1 MFLSIVLLV
10 SFGCGFGKKVLNES
24 SHNQLR
30 EVLVETARGH
40 AVPAKR
46 KKLAGIR
53 ISPSGYFAVAALLTF
68 AALLCL
74 RTSRDL
80 AALVLVLATW
90 SIIPLLVFTNRLSF
104 DGHTI
109 SRTGVIALL
118 IRLVRGRVQNLAVD
132 DVERVE
138 VATLRTLRRGGRV
151 RYRYRVEIAGKGLS
165 FVLASRGKDFHRMV
179 HELLPR
185 IGEFKLDARAGELR
199 DYLVDPKTVRAEAAR
214 LGIASSLVLEE
225 ISDASRAD
233 KYRAA
238 AFANQTAPA
247 HDPDSPAEVERASR
261 LRKAANDLRIA
272 GCLQQSGEAFRRALL
287 ISPRSPW
294 LIYEY
299 ARLLKSQA
307 SAFSDA
313 RLLGRACA
321 ALRLASMRGPN
332 DATLLA
338 RIGESFLE
346 YGDPFRA
353 SRLFRRSLE
362 LDENA
367 YRAQLGLAEVA
378 LTDGK
383 LAHVIHHY
391 NDSVRLAPD
400 KATANLARREAEY
413 YSRLNN
419 DEDYLAAELRRMNW
433 LEGANRVQHL
443 TARVSFAAMLV
454 ALVGSSVDQVV
465 AGLGWALASSSVIAW
480 SGALLIRR
488 LLASRGRP
496 AVSDA

>member
-1 MFLSIVLLV
+1 LWFGFQEMALSD
-10 SFGCGFGKKVLNES
+10 STQ
-24 SHNQLR
+24 NQLR
-30 EVLVETARGH
+30 EVLVETVRGH
-40 AVPAKR
+40 VAPAKR

-53 ISPSGYFAVAALLTF
+53 ISPGGYLAVAALLTF
-68 AALLCL
+68 AALWCL
-74 RTSRDL
+74 RTHRDL
-80 AALVLVLATW
+80 TALVLVAGTW
-90 SIIPLLVFTNRLSF
+90 TIIPLLVFTNRLSF
-104 DGHTI
+104 DGQTI
-109 SRTGVIALL
+109 SRTGLAALL
-118 IRLVRGRVQNLAVD
+118 IRLVRGRAQNIAVD

-138 VATLRTLRRGGRV
+138 VATLRTLRRGGKV

-165 FVLASRGKDFHRMV
+165 FVLASGGEEFRRMV
-179 HELLPR
+179 RALLPR
-185 IGEFKLDARAGELR
+185 IGDYKLDARAGELR
-199 DYLVDPKTVRAEAAR
+199 DHLGNVKIVRREAAK
-214 LGIASSLVLEE
+214 LGIASTSVLEE
-225 ISDASRAD
+225 TSDAKRVD

-238 AFANQTAPA
+238 ISASQKSPDTGQT
-247 HDPDSPAEVERASR
+247 SPEDAERATL
-261 LRKAANDLRIA
+261 LRKSANDLRIA
-272 GCLQQSGEAFRRALL
+272 GCLHQSAEAFRRALL
-287 ISPRSPW
+287 ISPRNPW

-307 SAFSDA
+307 SAFGDA

-321 ALRLASMRGPN
+321 ALRLAATRGPN
-332 DATLLA
+332 DASLLA

-353 SRLFRRSLE
+353 AKIFRRTLD

-391 NDSVRLAPD
+391 SDAARIAPD
-400 KATANLARREAEY
+400 KATANLARREADY
-413 YSRLNN
+413 YSRLNS

-443 TARVSFAAMLV
+443 AARISFAALLV

-465 AGLGWALASSSVIAW
+465 AGLGWAFASSSIIAW
-480 SGALLIRR
+480 SGSLLTRR
-488 LLASRGRP
+488 LLATRGR
-496 AVSDA
+496 AETSDA

>member
-1 MFLSIVLLV
+1 LRFASGEEALSD
-10 SFGCGFGKKVLNES
+10 S
-24 SHNQLR
+24 SQNQLR
-30 EVLVETARGH
+30 EVLAETARGYV
-40 AVPAKR
+40 APAKR

-74 RTSRDL
+74 RTHRDL
-80 AALVLVLATW
+80 TALALMIGTW
-90 SIIPLLVFTNRLSF
+90 TIVPLLVLTNRLSF

-109 SRTGVIALL
+109 SRTGLAAWL
-118 IRLVRGRVQNLAVD
+118 IRLVRRRNQTIAVD

-138 VATLRTLRRGGRV
+138 VATLRTLRRGGKV
-151 RYRYRVEIAGKGLS
+151 RYRYRVEIAGKS
-165 FVLASRGKDFHRMV
+165 SAFVLASGGREFRRMV
-179 HELLPR
+179 RVLLPR
-185 IGEFKLDARAGELR
+185 IGEYKLDARAGELR
-199 DYLVDPKTVRAEAAR
+199 DHLAEVSTVRSEAAK
-214 LGIASSLVLEE
+214 LGIAPTSVLEE
-225 ISDASRAD
+225 TTDAKRVD

-238 AFANQTAPA
+238 ISAQQSS
-247 HDPDSPAEVERASR
+247 PDADRKSRDDSERATL
-261 LRKAANDLRIA
+261 LRKSANELRIS
-272 GCLQQSGEAFRRALL
+272 GYLQQSGEAFRRALL

-321 ALRLASMRGPN
+321 ALRLASMRGPT

-338 RIGESFLE
+338 RVAESFLE
-346 YGDPFRA
+346 YGDPQRA
-353 SRLFRRSLE
+353 AKLFRRALDI
-362 LDENA
+362 DENA
-367 YRAQLGLAEVA
+367 YRAQLGLAEVG

-391 NDSVRLAPD
+391 NDAVRVAPD
-400 KATANLARREAEY
+400 KATAALARREADY

-443 TARVSFAAMLV
+443 AGRVSFAAMLI
-454 ALVGSSVDQVV
+454 ALAGSSIDQMVS
-465 AGLGWALASSSVIAW
+465 GLGWALASSSLIAW
-480 SGALLIRR
+480 SGSLITRK
-488 LLASRGRP
+488 LLATRGRP
-496 AVSDA
+496 QTSDA

>member
-1 MFLSIVLLV
+1 MLA
-10 SFGCGFGKKVLNES
+10 
-24 SHNQLR
+24 
-30 EVLVETARGH
+30 ETARGYV
-40 AVPAKR
+40 APAKR

-74 RTSRDL
+74 RTHRDL
-80 AALVLVLATW
+80 TALALMIGTW
-90 SIIPLLVFTNRLSF
+90 TIVPLLVLTNRLSF

-109 SRTGVIALL
+109 SRTGLVAWL
-118 IRLVRGRVQNLAVD
+118 IRLVRRRNQTIAVD

-138 VATLRTLRRGGRV
+138 VATLRTLRRGGKV
-151 RYRYRVEIAGKGLS
+151 RYRYRVEIAGKGS
-165 FVLASRGKDFHRMV
+165 AFVLASGGREFRRMV
-179 HELLPR
+179 RVLLPR
-185 IGEFKLDARAGELR
+185 IGEYKLDARAGELR
-199 DYLVDPKTVRAEAAR
+199 DHLAEVRTVRSEAAK
-214 LGIASSLVLEE
+214 LGIAPTSVLEE
-225 ISDASRAD
+225 TTDAKRVD

-238 AFANQTAPA
+238 ISAQQSSP
-247 HDPDSPAEVERASR
+247 DPDCKSRDDSERATL
-261 LRKAANDLRIA
+261 LRKSANELRIS
-272 GCLQQSGEAFRRALL
+272 GYLQQSGEAFRRALL

-321 ALRLASMRGPN
+321 ALRLASMRGPT
-332 DATLLA
+332 DASLLA
-338 RIGESFLE
+338 RVAESFLE
-346 YGDPFRA
+346 YGDPQRA
-353 SRLFRRSLE
+353 AKLFRRALDI
-362 LDENA
+362 DENA
-367 YRAQLGLAEVA
+367 YRAQLGLAEVG

-391 NDSVRLAPD
+391 NDAVRVAPD
-400 KATANLARREAEY
+400 KATAALARREADY

-443 TARVSFAAMLV
+443 AGRVSFAAMLI
-454 ALVGSSVDQVV
+454 ALAGSSIDQMVS
-465 AGLGWALASSSVIAW
+465 GLGWALASSSLIAW
-480 SGALLIRR
+480 SGSLITRK
-488 LLASRGRP
+488 LLATRRRP
-496 AVSDA
+496 QTIDA